1 MESAARGSPDYPDQP
16 ELNSLP
22 MKNRIISVI
31 LPGLLLAAFL
41 PLHADQPKEII
52 VKHVDQ
58 GPPEDAGEKES
69 VTYLGV
75 ETMPVSRTLS
85 AQLGLP
91 EDTGL
96 VVMRVMNGSPATAAL
111 QKNDI
116 LTKFDNQILIDM
128 HQLRVL
134 VRGKKEGDEVS
145 LTYYRVG
152 KENSVR
158 VKLGK
163 RDMPKMADME
173 DFRSEGLPNVH
184 FFNEEAPGPGL
195 PGLRNLPGMNP
206 NEIHDVLRMIGRERD
221 NWLAAP
227 QVHFFK
233 HHDGQGSTILNLA
246 DGNFVFSDESGSVE
260 VTASKNQREL
270 TVKNPKGDVLF
281 KGPINNE
288 DDRRKLPPEVL
299 ARLDKIEQADVSFE
313 AGDDFQQDTAVEPPQ
328 KTKIVLP
335 DVSRERPLSGRSF

>member
-1 MESAARGSPDYPDQP
+1 
-16 ELNSLP
+16 
-22 MKNRIISVI
+22 MKNRIISSIV
-31 LPGLLLAAFL
+31 PGLLLATL
-41 PLHADQPKEII
+41 VPLRADQPKEII
-52 VKHVDQ
+52 IKHVDQ
-58 GPPEDAGEKES
+58 GPAEDAGEKES
-69 VTYLGV
+69 ITYLGV

-96 VVMRVMNGSPATAAL
+96 VVMRVMKDSPATAAL

-116 LTKFDNQILIDM
+116 LTKFENQILIDM

-145 LTYYRVG
+145 LTYYRAG
-152 KENSVR
+152 KENSVK

-163 RDMPKMADME
+163 HDMPKMADME
-173 DFRSEGLPNVH
+173 DFGPEGLPNGR
-184 FFNEEAPGPGL
+184 FFNEGTPGPGL
-195 PGLRNLPGMNP
+195 PELRNLPGMNL
-206 NEIHDVLRMIGRERD
+206 NEVHDVLRMIGRERD
-221 NWLAAP
+221 NWLGAP

-233 HHDGQGSTILNLA
+233 HKDGKGSTILNLA

-281 KGPINNE
+281 KGPINNN

-299 ARLDKIEQADVSFE
+299 ARLDQIEKADVSFE
-313 AGDDFQQDTAVEPPQ
+313 AGDDFKQDTAVEPPQ

-335 DVSRERPLSGRSF
+335 DISDERPLSGRSF

>member
-1 MESAARGSPDYPDQP
+1 
-16 ELNSLP
+16 
-22 MKNRIISVI
+22 MKNRIISTI
-31 LPGLLLAAFL
+31 LPGLLLATLL
-41 PLHADQPKEII
+41 PLHADQQKEIVI
-52 VKHVDQ
+52 KHKEP
-58 GPPEDAGEKES
+58 GSPEAAGEKEP

-75 ETMPVSRTLS
+75 ETTPVSRTLA
-85 AQLGLP
+85 AQLGMP

-96 VVMRVMNGSPATAAL
+96 VVTRVMNGSPATTVL
-111 QKNDI
+111 QQHDI

-134 VRGKKEGDEVS
+134 VRGKKEGDEVLLS
-145 LTYYRVG
+145 YYRAG
-152 KENSVR
+152 KENSAK

-163 RDMPKMADME
+163 RDVPKMAGME
-173 DFRSEGLPNVH
+173 DFGPEGLPDVR
-184 FFNEEAPGPGL
+184 FFNEEVPGPGL
-195 PGLRNLPGMNP
+195 PGLRNLPGMDP
-206 NEIHDVLRMIGRERD
+206 EAIHDVLRMIGRERG

-233 HHDGQGSTILNLA
+233 HPDGQGSTILNLA

-288 DDRRKLPPEVL
+288 EDRRKLPPEVL

-313 AGDDFQQDTAVEPPQ
+313 AGDDFQQDTVVQPPQ
-328 KTKIVLP
+328 KTKIALP
-335 DVSRERPLSGRSF
+335 DVAHERPLSGRSF